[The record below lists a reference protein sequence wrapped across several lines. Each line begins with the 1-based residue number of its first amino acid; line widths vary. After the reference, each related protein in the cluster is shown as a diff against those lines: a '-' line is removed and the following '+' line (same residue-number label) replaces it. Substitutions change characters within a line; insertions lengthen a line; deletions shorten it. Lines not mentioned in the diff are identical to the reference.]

1 MIAIYENNMKIEWYY
16 FEANHGAEPVDEI
29 GGSFK
34 HAVYRNVHSKKVI
47 I

>member
-1 MIAIYENNMKIEWYY
+1 MIAKYDSNMKIEWYY
-16 FEANHGAEPVDEI
+16 FEANHGTGPVDGI
-29 GGSFK
+29 GGSVK